1 MEKLMK
7 KISSKL
13 ENFALK
19 KKKTSIKRKKKKK
32 QTSYYRL
39 RENICKPHTQQKTS
53 IYNIQRNPKLNS
65 DKINALIRK
74 WAKDMNR
81 HFTEKIYR

>member
-1 MEKLMK
+1 MLQCLHRKGNHKQKEK
-7 KISSKL
+7 
-13 ENFALK
+13 
-19 KKKTSIKRKKKKK
+19 TV
-32 QTSYYRL
+32 YRL